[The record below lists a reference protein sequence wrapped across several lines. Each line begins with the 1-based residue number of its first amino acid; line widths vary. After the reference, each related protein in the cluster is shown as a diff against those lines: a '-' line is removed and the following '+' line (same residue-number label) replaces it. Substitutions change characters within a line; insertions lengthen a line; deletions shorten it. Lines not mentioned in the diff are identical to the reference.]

1 MKTLAT
7 EEVAAE
13 TVGDGEGIAVLA
25 VAGLE
30 LALEIG
36 GPEIVGREDGGGG
49 LSRMADASAPT
60 ADGNHAVSF

>member
-1 MKTLAT
+1 MAKGTPLSVRIRLGRPNSWKRRLKT
-7 EEVAAE
+7 
-13 TVGDGEGIAVLA
+13 GF
-25 VAGLE
+25 E